1 MRTAVTAV
9 TACAVA
15 ALAAALPAAAQ
26 PYPAKPIRFI
36 VPLAAGGNLDIVTR
50 AIALKVGE
58 QVGYQSIVENRPG
71 AASLVGTQYVAK
83 QPADGY
89 TVLGM
94 ANTFVT
100 APYVMSTAGYD
111 PIKEFAGVS
120 LTALIPQILI
130 VNVSLPAKSVK
141 ELIAL
146 AKARPGQLAYGSAG
160 SGATAHIAGEL
171 FDRQAGTK
179 MQHIPYKGSAPALVD
194 IVGGQI
200 ALMFDQI
207 STSIPYIDGGR
218 LRALAVTTKARSP
231 VYPNL
236 PTVAEAGLPGYEMV
250 TYNGIIAPVG
260 TPRDA
265 LTRLNAEINKAVQ
278 TPELRARYLQQ
289 GIELTASP
297 SYEEFTTFLRNDAAK
312 MARLVKEAGIKVD

>member
-1 MRTAVTAV
+1 
-9 TACAVA
+9 
-15 ALAAALPAAAQ
+15 
-26 PYPAKPIRFI
+26 

-58 QVGYQSIVENRPG
+58 QVGYQSIVDNRPG

-111 PIKEFAGVS
+111 PIKEFVGVS

-171 FDRQAGTK
+171 FDRQAGTR

-194 IVGGQI
+194 
-200 ALMFDQI
+200 
-207 STSIPYIDGGR
+207 IDGGR

-260 TPRDA
+260 TPREV
-265 LTRLNAEINKAVQ
+265 LTKLNAEINKAVQ